1 MKGMRTITNVLLLTG
16 LFVACN
22 VVAMEEGVNN
32 VEQELTAFADQDVFN
47 ADIIT
52 KDVRT
57 NGSVQAWLTEKMGNV
72 KTLAASSFS
81 RLKKLLTRESLL
93 ENYHNIV
100 DYTKGHKL
108 EVAGITVATVMT
120 AVLIY
125 KLVSLKNKKRV
136 CYSHCC

>member
-1 MKGMRTITNVLLLTG
+1 MKRMRTITNMLLFSG

-22 VVAMEEGVNN
+22 VVAMEKGVPT
-32 VEQELTAFADQDVFN
+32 VEQELTVFADHDADVTRGVQAN
-47 ADIIT
+47 SN
-52 KDVRT
+52 VR
-57 NGSVQAWLTEKMGNV
+57 AWLTEKMGNV
-72 KTLAASSFS
+72 KALAASSFS
-81 RLKKLLTRESLL
+81 RLKKLLTKESLL
-93 ENYHNIV
+93 ENYHSIV